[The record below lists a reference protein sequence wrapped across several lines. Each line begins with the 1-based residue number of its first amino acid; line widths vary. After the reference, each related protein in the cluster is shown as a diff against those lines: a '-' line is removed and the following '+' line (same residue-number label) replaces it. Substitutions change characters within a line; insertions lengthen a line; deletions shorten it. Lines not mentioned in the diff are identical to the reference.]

1 MGNGTWRI
9 ARSRGGVHLP
19 LVIVAALAVAL
30 ILIGK
35 AQSSLFDH
43 VRASIV
49 DWMRPALVATRT
61 PMETINRWSGSIG
74 EIFVV
79 YQDNLRLKEENA
91 RLRQWHNTALV
102 LEDRIKRYQLLLHA
116 VPDPAMSSIVARVIG
131 RASHPFLQTMIL
143 DAGKANGIKPGQAVA
158 DQRGMIGRV
167 FLTGERTSW
176 VILLT
181 DLNSRIPVSIEPN
194 TEQAIMAGD
203 NSPAP
208 VIETLAQARDV
219 QLHDGDQVVTSGDG
233 DILPP
238 GIPIGVIVVDGSHYR
253 VALFA
258 DQTTA
263 QDVQILDFKE
273 KPEHPPATSPQDLPV
288 TAAGLA
294 PAAPQT
300 TQGLPPP
307 QLQPV
312 VPKPVF
318 QPPATPKPAQPA
330 PAADTD
336 NDVPD
341 NGNQ

>member
-9 ARSRGGVHLP
+9 ARSRGGAHLP

-43 VRASIV
+43 VRAGIM
-49 DWMRPALVATRT
+49 DWMRPALIATRT
-61 PMETINRWSGSIG
+61 PMESVNRWMGSIG

-79 YQDNLRLKEENA
+79 YQENLRLKEENA

-102 LEDRIKRYQLLLHA
+102 LQDRIKRYQLLLHA
-116 VPDPAMSSIVARVIG
+116 VPDPVLSSSVARVIG

-143 DAGKANGIKPGQAVA
+143 DAGKADGVKPGQAVA

-181 DLNSRIPVSIEPN
+181 DLDSRIPVSIEPN
-194 TEQAIMAGD
+194 TDQAIMAGD
-203 NSPAP
+203 NSPLP
-208 VIETLAQARDV
+208 VIETMARGV

-238 GIPIGVIVVDGSHYR
+238 GIPIGVIVADGARYR

-258 DQTTA
+258 DETTA
-263 QDVQILDFKE
+263 QDVQILDFKI
-273 KPEHPPATSPQDLPV
+273 KPEHPPATTNNQLPV

-294 PAAPQT
+294 PAAPPT
-300 TQGLPPP
+300 SQGLPPP

-312 VPKPVF
+312 M
-318 QPPATPKPAQPA
+318 PKPAVPPA
-330 PAADTD
+330 SPQAPQNADEND

>member
-9 ARSRGGVHLP
+9 ARSRGGAHLP

-35 AQSSLFDH
+35 AQSSLFDR
-43 VRASIV
+43 VRTGVV

-61 PMETINRWSGSIG
+61 PMESVNHWLGSIG

-79 YQDNLRLKEENA
+79 YQENLRLKEENA

-102 LEDRIKRYQLLLHA
+102 LNDRIKRYQLLLHA
-116 VPDPAMSSIVARVIG
+116 VPDPALSSSVARVIG

-143 DAGKANGIKPGQAVA
+143 DAGKANGIKPGQAVV

-167 FLTGERTSW
+167 FLTGQRTSW

-194 TEQAIMAGD
+194 TDQAIMAGD
-203 NSPAP
+203 NSPMP
-208 VIETLAQARDV
+208 VIETLARGV
-219 QLHDGDQVVTSGDG
+219 QLKDGDQVVTSGDG

-238 GIPIGVIVVDGSHYR
+238 GIPIGVIVADGSRYR

-263 QDVQILDFKE
+263 QDVQILDFQQ
-273 KPEHPPATSPQDLPV
+273 KPEHPPSASQTDLPV

-294 PAAPQT
+294 PAAAAAS
-300 TQGLPPP
+300 QGLPAP
-307 QLQPV
+307 QLQPIT
-312 VPKPVF
+312 PQPVF
-318 QPPATPKPAQPA
+318 RPSATPQIRGAPPA
-330 PAADTD
+330 DDGSD